1 MCVWPA
7 FQFQPELL
15 EYFHSRQDPL
25 DSHSTLPSLTTR
37 RLNVFS
43 ILILSP
49 SFFLFSRLTIAV
61 MRVWPAFQFQ
71 PELLEYFHSR
81 QDLLDSL
88 MTSSHVP
95 LYLDAEQ
102 PFWTKFRTGFYVDGG
117 LVDLVP
123 PVPGS
128 IKVGK
133 ERGKEGRKGGRT
145 PIWTKFHSCS

>member
-1 MCVWPA
+1 
-7 FQFQPELL
+7 
-15 EYFHSRQDPL
+15 
-25 DSHSTLPSLTTR
+25 
-37 RLNVFS
+37 
-43 ILILSP
+43 
-49 SFFLFSRLTIAV
+49 

-102 PFWTKFRTGFYVDGG
+102 PFWTRFRSGFYVDGG

-128 IKVGK
+128 IKVCW
-133 ERGKEGRKGGRT
+133 REGRGGRE
-145 PIWTKFHSCS
+145 SGRNGNGEQE